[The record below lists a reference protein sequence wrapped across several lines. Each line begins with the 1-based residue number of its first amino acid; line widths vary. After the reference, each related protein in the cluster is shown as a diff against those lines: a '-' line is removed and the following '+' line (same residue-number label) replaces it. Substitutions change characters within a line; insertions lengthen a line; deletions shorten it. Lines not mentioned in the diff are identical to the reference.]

1 MSATNAKTNV
11 NYSTQ
16 NGHNTTEENE
26 EESQREKLTKMW
38 VESQIRGKQLMTSGT
53 LPKREAFENR
63 RLRNFHN
70 PSAKADGNGNQG
82 EDRYNLQ
89 EEQRS
94 QSHKEQCY
102 EIDIQKGELDTDL
115 DNDIF
120 TDLSGMTLHQKIEA
134 LQLSRDGLHLPLIS
148 KSPFTSPVGSPA
160 LFPRNSFMNGADT
173 SPASSSGNS
182 PQISPR
188 MKLNSS
194 LPRNFR
200 DQFSRETRSL
210 PGSPVFRRGK
220 AMQPADPLDKTTAQN
235 NDSFRGDQQDPE
247 LILSSSHRDVSPQGR
262 TGLASRES
270 LTANK
275 LSFSNAR
282 TNLRRPGTP
291 VARDLRPSLGLGQF
305 SRSLSDLNSIRE
317 ADSETKVKR
326 SRPLLLPS
334 IGN

>member
-1 MSATNAKTNV
+1 MSTTNAKTND

-16 NGHNTTEENE
+16 NGHNTAVENE

-38 VESQIRGKQLMTSGT
+38 VESQIRGKQLMTSGS

-82 EDRYNLQ
+82 EDRFNLQ
-89 EEQRS
+89 EEQRM

-102 EIDIQKGELDTDL
+102 KIDLQKGEWDTDL

-120 TDLSGMTLHQKIEA
+120 TDPSGMTLHQKIEA
-134 LQLSRDGLHLPLIS
+134 LQLSRDGLHLPSIS
-148 KSPFTSPVGSPA
+148 KPSFTSPVSSPA
-160 LFPRNSFMNGADT
+160 LSPRNSFMNGADT
-173 SPASSSGNS
+173 SPVSSSGNS

-188 MKLNSS
+188 ITLNSS
-194 LPRNFR
+194 LPRNFK
-200 DQFSRETRSL
+200 DQFSRGTQSL
-210 PGSPVFRRGK
+210 PGSPIFRRGK
-220 AMQPADPLDKTTAQN
+220 SMQPADPSDKTTARN
-235 NDSFRGDQQDPE
+235 HDSFRGKQQNQE
-247 LILSSSHRDVSPQGR
+247 LILSLRHRDVSPPGR

-275 LSFSNAR
+275 LSSSNER

-317 ADSETKVKR
+317 AGSETNVKR

-334 IGN
+334 IMK